1 MSLLAGGVPGE
12 AGDGAGEGHG
22 CQRGAAQPPPAG
34 EPAAGA
40 QVGASPGEPVPL
52 HVPQL
57 PSQLQTTALTGN
69 IGSVSAESRTQLR
82 VDFIF

>member
-12 AGDGAGEGHG
+12 AGDRAGEGHG

-40 QVGASPGEPVPL
+40 QVGASPGEPLPL
-52 HVPQL
+52 PGLQL
-57 PSQLQTTALTGN
+57 PSQIQTTAHTGN
-69 IGSVSAESRTQLR
+69 TDSIPAENRTQ
-82 VDFIF
+82 